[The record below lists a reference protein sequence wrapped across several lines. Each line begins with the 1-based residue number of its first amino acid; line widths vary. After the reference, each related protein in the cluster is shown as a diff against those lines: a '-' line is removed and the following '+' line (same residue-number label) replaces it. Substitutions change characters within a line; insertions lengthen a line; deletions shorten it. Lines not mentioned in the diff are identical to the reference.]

1 MKYFSNITTV
11 EELKKQFRAL
21 SIKFHPDRGGNAEEF
36 REMMAEYMAIS
47 KDFDRAKEQAEAEE
61 LRRREAEEVRK
72 QMEEKRKREE
82 EEARKAAEAMRPIIA
97 EWSAVLKQVPAK
109 ESYCKPSAAY
119 LATVKRNLKAIFG
132 KYFPGV
138 AVSVTLTNKTWSE
151 KATIKWTDGPTV
163 EEVES
168 VPEFRHFISS
178 EHISDPYTDYGSDVE
193 IKYNKAWRETYG
205 EIPAQKFEFAREFSP
220 LGKAEVVAKIAEIL
234 PQFAGVDAQKGKASV
249 SSADCSTLGRFFGFF
264 YDFKGRKYSELSED
278 ERAAALEY
286 DHQHAK
292 QQRDCLR
299 LASSNYYGGETPIRS
314 LIDLF
319 RKYYHISDATTKAA
333 QEAANAPKFTPKH
346 NETYKS
352 IIKALGVNAFAAS
365 NDGRAWDE
373 RKPITPAEAAELLA
387 KGVRVD
393 LMKFWNC
400 DNERKASTVYA
411 GGPRTQEKRAAKFAA
426 VGFTAP
432 IIGQFRG
439 VYFTAVSP
447 EVLAEL
453 RKDAESVEEQ
463 RKAWEAA
470 QRDGKPASKAES
482 AHASDAKAEAET
494 NEAPA
499 DGLSLQDIAGGVAV
513 VGDQRTTYSN
523 RKAIKAHGARW
534 NKEAQQWQATTPEA
548 VQRLREWFGVHEPEQ
563 ANEQPQAAQEQPQPE
578 NKPAEPQSA
587 PAAGEKAEV
596 ATDVQEAERAAKF
609 AALFAEFVQMLEEI
623 RKAAQT
629 AKEKAAEAQ
638 ARAERKVRKQ
648 AEAEQLRADIAALSE
663 EFARMGER
671 LRQMSERLATLE
683 AEQRDTEPH
692 GKPQGEPQATADTA
706 SKTEAERLAL
716 LRAAAED
723 AERLTEAN
731 EHTAAVL
738 AQLYVLSAVGL
749 RVRHLIVQ
757 LKSIEQA
764 HKQRGHIL
772 PEEVEKR
779 AQIEKEAERRAA
791 LFLTPDEFRTLYG
804 HEPRPDEK
812 AA

>member
-1 MKYFSNITTV
+1 MKYFSNITTP

-21 SIKFHPDRGGNAEEF
+21 SVKLHPDRGGNAEEF

-47 KDFDRAKEQAEAEE
+47 KDFDRAKERAEAEE
-61 LRRREAEEVRK
+61 IRRREAEEVRK
-72 QMEEKRKREE
+72 QQEAKRKREE
-82 EEARKAAEAMRPIIA
+82 EEARKAAEAMRPVIA
-97 EWSAVLKQVPAK
+97 EWSAVLEKVPEK
-109 ESYCKPSAAY
+109 GSYCKPSAAY
-119 LATVKRNLKAIFG
+119 LATVKRNLKAIFA

-138 AVSVTLTNKTWSE
+138 AVSVTLTNKTWGE
-151 KATIKWTDGPTV
+151 KAAIKWTDGPTV
-163 EEVES
+163 EEVAA
-168 VPEFRHFISS
+168 VPEFLHFISS
-178 EHISDPYTDYGSDVE
+178 EHISDPYSDYGDDVE

-205 EIPAQKFEFAREFSP
+205 EISAQSFDFMREFSP
-220 LGKAEVVAKIAEIL
+220 LGKDEVVAKIREIL
-234 PQFAGVDAQKGKASV
+234 PQFEGVDAQKGTASM
-249 SSADCSTLGRFFGFF
+249 SSADCATLGSCFGFF
-264 YDFKGRKYSELSED
+264 YDFRGRRYSELSEE
-278 ERAAALEY
+278 ERAAACAYE
-286 DHQHAK
+286 HQHAK
-292 QQRDCLR
+292 QQRECSR
-299 LASSNYYGGETPIRS
+299 LASTNYYGGTTPFRC
-314 LIDLF
+314 LIDFF
-319 RKYYHISDATTKAA
+319 RKYYHISDTTTKAA

-346 NETYKS
+346 NATYKS
-352 IIKALGVNAFAAS
+352 IIKALGGNVFAAC
-365 NDGRAWDE
+365 NDGKEWNE

-393 LMKFWNC
+393 LVKFWEC
-400 DNERKASTVYA
+400 DNERKASAVFA
-411 GGPRTQEKRAAKFAA
+411 GGGRTQEKRAAKFAA

-432 IIGQFRG
+432 IIGQYRG
-439 VYFTAVSP
+439 VYFTAVDP

-470 QRDGKPASKAES
+470 QRDGKPGNKAES
-482 AHASDAKAEAET
+482 AHISDAKSEADT
-494 NEAPA
+494 DKAPV

-513 VGDQRTTYSN
+513 VGDQRTTYNN

-548 VQRLREWFGVHEPEQ
+548 VQRLREWFGVNEPEQ
-563 ANEQPQAAQEQPQPE
+563 ANEQPQATQDQPQPE
-578 NKPAEPQSA
+578 NTPAEAQSEPTA
-587 PAAGEKAEV
+587 GAKAEGAAGA
-596 ATDVQEAERAAKF
+596 QEAERAAKF
-609 AALFAEFVQMLEEI
+609 AALFAELVQMMEEI

-638 ARAERKVRKQ
+638 ARAERKARKQ

-683 AEQRDTEPH
+683 AEQRDTEPQ
-692 GKPQGEPQATADTA
+692 GKPQGEPKATADTA

-757 LKSIEQA
+757 LKAIEQA
-764 HKQRGHIL
+764 HGQRGHIL

-791 LFLTPDEFRTLYG
+791 LFLTPDEFRTLYR
-804 HEPRPDEK
+804 HDLNPDEK